1 MAETMLKIT
10 DLVSSYGNIKAL
22 KGISLEIEK
31 GEIVSLL
38 GANGAGKS
46 TLMKSILGMVKIEGG
61 SIKFKDQELVGK
73 KSHEIVPMGISL
85 VPEGRKIFIDVSVE
99 ENLNIGTFFRKRPAA
114 RDKELRDMVYEEEAP
129 AADETFVSPVSGK
142 IVPLSEV
149 SDPTFASGTM
159 GKGFAVIRSEGKV
172 VAPLSGTIATMF
184 PTKHAVGIT
193 ADNGTEIL
201 IHVGIDTVE
210 LNGEHFEAK
219 VKEGDKVK
227 QGQTLITFDKDK
239 VAEKYDT
246 ITPVVFLNTEEVP
259 VEGDLNR
266 RVMCGQVLS

>member
-114 RDKELRDMVYEEEAP
+114 RDKELRDMVYEVFPRLYERR
-129 AADETFVSPVSGK
+129 TQLGGTLSGGEQQMLAVGRA
-142 IVPLSEV
+142 IM
-149 SDPTFASGTM
+149 SDPQLLMLDEPSMGLAPLVIAEVFNVIKKVNEMGITVLLVEQNAKMALKISNRAYLMNTGQIVISGTGEDFLQSDVLTSVYLG
-159 GKGFAVIRSEGKV
+159 GK
-172 VAPLSGTIATMF
+172 
-184 PTKHAVGIT
+184 
-193 ADNGTEIL
+193 
-201 IHVGIDTVE
+201 
-210 LNGEHFEAK
+210 
-219 VKEGDKVK
+219 KE
-227 QGQTLITFDKDK
+227 
-239 VAEKYDT
+239 
-246 ITPVVFLNTEEVP
+246 
-259 VEGDLNR
+259 
-266 RVMCGQVLS
+266 

>member
-22 KGISLEIEK
+22 KGISLEINK

-46 TLMKSILGMVKIEGG
+46 TLMKSILGMVKIESG

-114 RDKELRDMVYEEEAP
+114 RDKELRDMVYEVFPRLYERRTQLGGTLSGGEQQMLAVGRAIMSDPEFLMLDEPSMGLAP
-129 AADETFVSPVSGK
+129 LVIAEVFNVIKKVNSMGITVFLVEQNAKMALKISDRAYLMNTGQTVVSGTGEEFLK
-142 IVPLSEV
+142 
-149 SDPTFASGTM
+149 SDVLTSVYLG
-159 GKGFAVIRSEGKV
+159 GK
-172 VAPLSGTIATMF
+172 
-184 PTKHAVGIT
+184 
-193 ADNGTEIL
+193 
-201 IHVGIDTVE
+201 
-210 LNGEHFEAK
+210 
-219 VKEGDKVK
+219 KE
-227 QGQTLITFDKDK
+227 
-239 VAEKYDT
+239 
-246 ITPVVFLNTEEVP
+246 
-259 VEGDLNR
+259 
-266 RVMCGQVLS
+266 